1 MSGSYVIQ
9 EIWSMADFGKNLSRL
24 RKARHLTQLKLSEL
38 IGVQPRLIGRWEQGQ
53 GKPHFDY
60 LVKLADALDVSF
72 DQLLR
77 GDEATS
83 TPTFEVRNKT
93 LQELCKKADRLNR
106 EDQDLICQFLD
117 MAIRSNQIKE
127 IVANR

>member
-1 MSGSYVIQ
+1 MTN
-9 EIWSMADFGKNLSRL
+9 FGKNLSTL
-24 RKARHLTQLKLSEL
+24 RKSRNLTQLELGEL

-60 LVKLADALDVSF
+60 VIKLADALEVSF

-77 GDEATS
+77 GNEDVS
-83 TPTFEVRNKT
+83 TLTFEVRNKK
-93 LQELCKKADRLNR
+93 LKELCKKADTLKK

-127 IVANR
+127 LVTNR

>member
-1 MSGSYVIQ
+1 MT
-9 EIWSMADFGKNLSRL
+9 DFGKNLCKL
-24 RKARHLTQLKLSEL
+24 RKARKLTQLQLGEL

-60 LVKLADALDVSF
+60 LVKLADALEVSF

-77 GDEATS
+77 GSDDVAA
-83 TPTFEVRNKT
+83 PIFEVRNKT
-93 LQELCKKADRLNR
+93 LQELCKRADKLKK